1 MKNLQEKFSW
11 GFHSLKTKLSS
22 SIQNILHSNKQNV
35 QNILDQP
42 NQTTLQNQPS
52 VEKTQENKSWE
63 LWESIEN
70 DKKLQPYSIEF
81 LWEKIIVLWYENS
94 QEIYKIFPATG
105 WNFIHWNQSDQI
117 TALYQTHKRAF
128 FKKIKNNS
136 KNKNHIK
143 KIFSEIWKNKNI
155 SSDEIINTTQNIQ
168 PKKSASQ
175 RIQENKRKKNL
186 EAIEQRKQKQQEILE
201 AEKNKEIWKNK
212 KIQAENIQS
221 DYETLYPFSSNLSKI
236 SPWQTDFSKKLSAE
250 EKQEKFQQISSAS
263 SIYKILMSRLPK
275 SIFEKTH
282 WLNDAKRY
290 TVLKEYIKNY
300 LNQDFE
306 YSLET
311 KNQQRHL
318 LHLVNSAWE
327 ILLLSHQ
334 YKKQNPPKNNPQ
346 WTNYYNNAA

>member
-1 MKNLQEKFSW
+1 MKNFREKFSW
-11 GFHSLKTKLSS
+11 NFHLLKNKLSS
-22 SIQNILHSNKQNV
+22 NIQNILHSNKKNV
-35 QNILDQP
+35 QDILEHPQQKITIPQAILKQP
-42 NQTTLQNQPS
+42 KEKQNP
-52 VEKTQENKSWE
+52 E
-63 LWESIEN
+63 LWESIEIQWN
-70 DKKLQPYSIEF
+70 LQPYSIEF

-105 WNFIHWNQSDQI
+105 WKFIYWNQAEQI

-128 FKKIKNNS
+128 FKKIKNTP

-143 KIFSEIWKNKNI
+143 NIFLEIWKNKN
-155 SSDEIINTTQNIQ
+155 SSSEEINQNTQNIQ

-175 RIQENKRKKNL
+175 RIQENKKKKNL
-186 EAIEQRKQKQQEILE
+186 EAIEKRKQKQQEKIE
-201 AEKNKEIWKNK
+201 TQKNKEILQNK
-212 KIQAENIQS
+212 KIHAENIFE
-221 DYETLYPFSSNLSKI
+221 DYQTLYPFSSGIAKI
-236 SPWQTDFSKKLSAE
+236 SSWQNDFSKNLSDS

-282 WLNDAKRY
+282 WLDDTKRF

-318 LHLVNSAWE
+318 LHLVNTASE
-327 ILLLSHQ
+327 ILILSVE
-334 YKKQNPPKNNPQ
+334 YKKQNPSKNNPQ
-346 WTNYYNNAA
+346 WTNYYNTAA

>member
-168 PKKSASQ
+168 PKKSAAQ

-186 EAIEQRKQKQQEILE
+186 EAIEQEN
-201 AEKNKEIWKNK
+201 KNNK
-212 KIQAENIQS
+212 KN
-221 DYETLYPFSSNLSKI
+221 
-236 SPWQTDFSKKLSAE
+236 
-250 EKQEKFQQISSAS
+250 
-263 SIYKILMSRLPK
+263 
-275 SIFEKTH
+275 
-282 WLNDAKRY
+282 
-290 TVLKEYIKNY
+290 
-300 LNQDFE
+300 
-306 YSLET
+306 
-311 KNQQRHL
+311 
-318 LHLVNSAWE
+318 
-327 ILLLSHQ
+327 
-334 YKKQNPPKNNPQ
+334 
-346 WTNYYNNAA
+346 